1 MIRTGSAGPTTDALP
16 VTTMLAYE
24 RTRVAYERT
33 MMAWIKTGTS
43 LISFGFAVYKFFQL
57 DMPSVALS
65 QSLIGPRG
73 FGTILILI
81 GIASLMMGMAEHRRD
96 LAMLGSLYPNMPKSM
111 TVISA
116 RLVAALGLAA
126 IIAIV
131 MRA

>member
-1 MIRTGSAGPTTDALP
+1 MSAVNPGAVTEPLP

-57 DMPSVALS
+57 DLPASGIGN
-65 QSLIGPRG
+65 SLIGPRG
-73 FGTILILI
+73 FGAILILI

-96 LAMLGSLYPNMPKSM
+96 LAMLGSHYPDMPKSM

-116 RLVAALGLAA
+116 RLVAALGLVA
-126 IIAIV
+126 IIAV
-131 MRA
+131 GTRA

>member
-1 MIRTGSAGPTTDALP
+1 MNDAAPKAGTDPLP
-16 VTTMLAYE
+16 LTTMLAYE

-57 DMPSVALS
+57 DMPSPGLS

-73 FGTILILI
+73 FGAILILI
-81 GIASLMMGMAEHRRD
+81 GIASLVMGMVEHRRD
-96 LAMLGSLYPNMPKSM
+96 LAMLGSHYPDMPRSM

-116 RLVAALGLAA
+116 WMVAALGLAA
-126 IIAIV
+126 IIAVII
-131 MRA
+131 RA

>member
-1 MIRTGSAGPTTDALP
+1 MTEPLP

-57 DMPSVALS
+57 DMPASGIS
-65 QSLIGPRG
+65 GSPIGPRG
-73 FGTILILI
+73 FGAILIVI
-81 GIASLMMGMAEHRRD
+81 GILSLMMGMAEHRRD
-96 LAMLGSLYPNMPKSM
+96 LAMLGAHYPNMPRSM

-126 IIAIV
+126 IAV
-131 MRA
+131 VVFQA

>member
-1 MIRTGSAGPTTDALP
+1 MTEPLP
-16 VTTMLAYE
+16 APTMLAYE

-33 MMAWIKTGTS
+33 MMAWIKTATS

-57 DMPSVALS
+57 DMPASQIG

-73 FGTILILI
+73 FG
-81 GIASLMMGMAEHRRD
+81 ASLIAVGIVSLALGMAEHRRD
-96 LAMLGSLYPNMPKSM
+96 LAMLGKLYPNMPRSM

-126 IIAIV
+126 IAAVIV
-131 MRA
+131 QA